1 MTSITVENYLKH
13 IYEEQQLLGAETDLV
28 SVGRVAAAMGV
39 TAGTA
44 TAMVKSLAKSR
55 LIRHEPRRGVRLTD
69 SGARIALQ
77 VVRRHRLIEAFL
89 VKALGLDWSEV
100 HAEAEELE
108 HAISDKVLER
118 IDAFLGHPA
127 ADPHGDPIPP
137 PTGKLPRQKA
147 MRLTDC
153 RTDVPLR
160 ITRVLNQDPDFL
172 RYVASHG
179 LTPGESVTVA
189 LREPAAD
196 AVTVRARDRE
206 PVTLGTAAAAAI
218 LVESVGAEPADLDNS
233 HRA

>member
-13 IYEEQQLLGAETDLV
+13 VYEEQQTLASEAELV
-28 SVGRVAAAMGV
+28 PIGRVAAAMGV

-44 TAMVKSLAKSR
+44 TSMVKSLAKAR
-55 LIRHEPRRGVRLTD
+55 LIRYEPRRGVRLTD
-69 SGARIALQ
+69 SGARVALQ

-118 IDAFLGHPA
+118 IDTYLGHPA

-137 PTGKLPRQKA
+137 RSGKLPRQKLT
-147 MRLTDC
+147 RLTDC

-160 ITRVLNQDPDFL
+160 VVRVLNQDPDFL
-172 RYVASHG
+172 RYVAGHG
-179 LTPGESVTVA
+179 LRPGERITVA
-189 LREPAAD
+189 PRQPAAD
-196 AVTVRARDRE
+196 AVTVLSDDRE

-218 LVESVGAEPADLDNS
+218 LVEPAEVDDHS
-233 HRA
+233 GG